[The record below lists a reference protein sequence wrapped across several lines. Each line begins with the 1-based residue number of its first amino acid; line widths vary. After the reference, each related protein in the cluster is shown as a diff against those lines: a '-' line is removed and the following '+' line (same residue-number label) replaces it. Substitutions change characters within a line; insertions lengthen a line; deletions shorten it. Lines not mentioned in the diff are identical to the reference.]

1 MSAAAYRSPSSSSAL
16 DEFHAEFYAD
26 LSAQELQKNL
36 NPTPVIRRRLNDSH
50 QTGKWSTGDLDLLT
64 TRQLRLSSDYPFFI
78 RSLLKELNNALVDWD
93 RFSTEAHNL
102 FDPRSPHN
110 TVTFS
115 FHVNANK

>member
-1 MSAAAYRSPSSSSAL
+1 MSGAAYRSPSSSSAL

-26 LSAQELQKNL
+26 LPAQELQKNL
-36 NPTPVIRRRLNDSH
+36 NPTPVIRRRLNDSN

-64 TRQLRLSSDYPFFI
+64 TGQLRLSSDYPFFI
-78 RSLLKELNNALVDWD
+78 RLLLKELNNALVDRD
-93 RFSTEAHNL
+93 RFSTEAHDL